1 MSHLDA
7 ALCPFGEL
15 CPRMEYLLGPGA
27 MTAAT
32 FWLSLLPDE
41 SLFSLHPSGLQPG
54 LSLWDGV
61 SLAQLFSVRSYFR
74 AMSIILPVLTIP
86 RVNHWALPALQF
98 FLHHPA
104 ILHGKSLMPGSFPP
118 SSAIF
123 SSKLAWDAASRWAN
137 TFLTLPHVLTSS

>member
-1 MSHLDA
+1 MLLPAHLGSSVPGGIPPGSRCHDSSHLLA
-7 ALCPFGEL
+7 FS
-15 CPRMEYLLGPGA
+15 Y
-27 MTAAT
+27 
-32 FWLSLLPDE
+32 LPDE
-41 SLFSLHPSGLQPG
+41 SLFSLCPSGLQPG

-61 SLAQLFSVRSYFR
+61 SLAQLFSVRSYFQ

-86 RVNHWALPALQF
+86 CVNHWALPALQF

-104 ILHGKSLMPGSFPP
+104 ILYGKSLMPGSFPP

-137 TFLTLPHVLTSS
+137 TFLTLPHALTSS

>member
-1 MSHLDA
+1 MLLSAVWGALSQDGIPPGSRCHDSSHLLA
-7 ALCPFGEL
+7 FS
-15 CPRMEYLLGPGA
+15 Y
-27 MTAAT
+27 
-32 FWLSLLPDE
+32 LPDE

-54 LSLWDGV
+54 LSLGDGV

-74 AMSIILPVLTIP
+74 AMSIILPVLTSP

-98 FLHHPA
+98 FLHHLA
-104 ILHGKSLMPGSFPP
+104 ILHGKSPRPGSFPP

>member
-1 MSHLDA
+1 
-7 ALCPFGEL
+7 
-15 CPRMEYLLGPGA
+15 
-27 MTAAT
+27 
-32 FWLSLLPDE
+32 
-41 SLFSLHPSGLQPG
+41 
-54 LSLWDGV
+54 
-61 SLAQLFSVRSYFR
+61 
-74 AMSIILPVLTIP
+74 MSIILPVLTIP

-123 SSKLAWDAASRWAN
+123 SFKFAWDAASRWAN